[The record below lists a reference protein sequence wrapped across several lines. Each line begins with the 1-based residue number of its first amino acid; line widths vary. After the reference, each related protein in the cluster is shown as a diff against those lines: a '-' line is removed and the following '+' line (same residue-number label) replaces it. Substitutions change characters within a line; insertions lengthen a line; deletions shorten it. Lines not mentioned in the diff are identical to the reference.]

1 MTEKGK
7 IMKIPE
13 ICGYSVWLYGV
24 PICRLECCPCSEV
37 GECALFKAERFAE
50 SVVAERKDDER

>member
-1 MTEKGK
+1 
-7 IMKIPE
+7 MKIPE

-50 SVVAERKDDER
+50 SVVAERKDDETDRR